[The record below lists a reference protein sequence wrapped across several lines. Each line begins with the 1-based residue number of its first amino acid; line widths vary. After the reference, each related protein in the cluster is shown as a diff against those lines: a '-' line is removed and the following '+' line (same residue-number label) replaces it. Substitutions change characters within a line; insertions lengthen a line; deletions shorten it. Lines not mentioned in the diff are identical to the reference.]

1 MSWYLKVLKN
11 YAVFDGRARRAEY
24 WYFALFSTIFSSILV
39 LIDMAIGFGGEGYG
53 LLSGI
58 YGIAVLVPSIAVT
71 VRRLHD
77 TDRTGWW
84 ILIVFVPLVGLIG
97 LLVFMI
103 FDSDEGANQYG
114 ENPIGAWDS

>member
-1 MSWYLKVLKN
+1 
-11 YAVFDGRARRAEY
+11 
-24 WYFALFSTIFSSILV
+24 
-39 LIDMAIGFGGEGYG
+39 
-53 LLSGI
+53 
-58 YGIAVLVPSIAVT
+58 VT